1 MEGSKKAA
9 SITSSL
15 WISLFF
21 LSSSWL
27 FLFPAF
33 TPRNWWAG
41 LASIAGGAA
50 FAVLAF
56 RKTGR
61 GKLDRRY
68 AIFLIPLAVSFFIV
82 PFPYS
87 LGPMLLAAGIA
98 LGCLVGSA
106 AFAAAGLAL
115 SGVIMTVQAAF
126 LPLYSSFASR
136 YHTAGIAAPATNLLL
151 RVLGVQ
157 TAVRGDLVFVQG
169 TRHVNAFAVTW
180 EKLALLSIVEVLI
193 GGAALL
199 LLTWS
204 KSSRKRDFPYLLL
217 VVAAYAVI
225 REVVLTLVFMDNE
238 NLRLFWRPV
247 ITWLSLVPLFVV
259 LIKLFPVAGLPRLR
273 SFALDR
279 RFWLVAATA
288 CVAAALLVGAWGYQD
303 SGVRKQGRV
312 LVDEKHSNWE
322 WTTEKYDTSWF
333 GEKSGYNYYSLYT
346 YLDSFYRAERNFKQ
360 LTPEVLAGYDVLMIK
375 TPTEPFSD
383 QEVDSIQE
391 FVRKGGGLFLV
402 GDHTNVFGTSSFINP
417 IAERFGLKY
426 NYDATYEL
434 AKGEL
439 TEYSHPQVMPHP
451 IVQRMPQLLFGTSCS
466 LEVPP
471 GARVVIAGNQM
482 KSNYADYSEKNF
494 FPKELDTP
502 RTQFGSFVQAAAV
515 TQGRGRV
522 FAFTDSTIFSNFWV
536 FMPGK
541 PELALGA
548 MEWLNRKNSMLNLS
562 FAFLVLGL
570 AFLALAG
577 YLAVKEKGFWT
588 VITVVCAALLAFVL
602 VSPAVAAINRSTY
615 APARERKPVTR
626 VNFDQRDSDFSVPS
640 TLKEFKAAPQR
651 QFSTFFVWNQ
661 RLGYV
666 PAISTSLEDAM
677 KTGDL
682 VVLINPIKSLTTSEK
697 HNMVGFVQHGGRLL
711 VLDGANRRSTANEV
725 LELFGL
731 RFASDAV
738 GKNVVSFKPGNEV
751 MTTARACS
759 VEGGRAVLSTQGGK
773 SIFSVAQVG
782 KGLVGAFSDSFLLSD
797 TQLGG
802 AGSIPNQS
810 QVQASELEFWMLR
823 TMMGQQHD

>member
-1 MEGSKKAA
+1 LESSRKPA
-9 SITSSL
+9 SATNSL
-15 WISLFF
+15 WISIFF

-33 TPRNWWAG
+33 APRNWWAG
-41 LASIAGGAA
+41 LASIAAGAV
-50 FAVLAF
+50 FAILAF
-56 RKTGR
+56 RGTSR
-61 GKLDRRY
+61 GKLDWRY
-68 AIFLIPLAVSFFIV
+68 AIFLVPLVVSFFFV

-98 LGCLVGSA
+98 LGCLVGWA
-106 AFAAAGLAL
+106 TFAAAGLSL
-115 SGVIMTVQAAF
+115 SGVIMTAQAAV
-126 LPLYSSFASR
+126 LPLYSSVASR

-193 GGAALL
+193 GGAVLL

-204 KSSRKRDFPYLLL
+204 KSSKARSFLYLFL
-217 VVAAYAVI
+217 VVVAYAVV
-225 REVVLTLVFMDNE
+225 REVFLTLVFMDNE

-259 LIKLFPVAGLPRLR
+259 LARLFPVAGLPRLR

-279 RFWLVAATA
+279 RFWLVGATA
-288 CVAAALLVGAWGYQD
+288 FLAAALLVGAWGYQD
-303 SGVRKQGRV
+303 PGVRKQGRV

-322 WTTEKYDTSWF
+322 WTTEKYDTSWY

-346 YLDSFYRAERNFKQ
+346 YLDSFYKADRNFKQ
-360 LTPEVLAGYDVLMIK
+360 LTPEVLAGYDVLMVK

-383 QEVDSIQE
+383 QEVDAIQE
-391 FVRKGGGLFLV
+391 FVRNGGGLFLV

-417 IAERFGLKY
+417 IAGRFGLKY

-434 AKGEL
+434 AKGQL
-439 TEYSHPQVMPHP
+439 TEYSRPQVMPHP

-471 GARVVIAGNQM
+471 DARVVIAGSQM

-522 FAFTDSTIFSNFWV
+522 FAFTDSTIFSNFWM

-548 MEWLNRKNSMLNLS
+548 MGWLNRKNGMLNVS
-562 FAFLVLGL
+562 FVLLALGL
-570 AFLALAG
+570 AFLALTG
-577 YLAVKEKGFWT
+577 YLAVKERSFRT
-588 VITVVCAALLAFVL
+588 VITIVCAGLLAFAL
-602 VSPAVAAINRSTY
+602 VTPAVAAMNRSTY
-615 APARERKPVTR
+615 GPARERKPVTR

-640 TLKEFKAAPQR
+640 TFKEFKAVPQR
-651 QFSTFFVWNQ
+651 QFSTFYVWNQ

-666 PAISTSLEDAM
+666 PAISTSLEDAT

-682 VVLINPIKSLTTSEK
+682 VVLINPVKSLTDREK
-697 HNMVGFVQHGGRLL
+697 QNIVGFAKRGGKVL
-711 VLDGANRRSTANEV
+711 VMDSADRKSTANEV
-725 LELFGL
+725 LELFGMK
-731 RFASDAV
+731 FAPDPV
-738 GKNVVSFKPGNEV
+738 GKNAVSFTGTEV

-759 VEGGRAVLSTQGGK
+759 VEGGRALLSTHGGK
-773 SIFSVAQVG
+773 PIFSVARVG
-782 KGLVGAFSDSFLLSD
+782 KGLVGAFSDSFVFSD
-797 TQLGG
+797 SQLGG
-802 AGSIPNQS
+802 AQSIPDQS
-810 QVQASELEFWMLR
+810 QIQTSALEFWMLR
-823 TMMGQQHD
+823 TMMGQPQD